1 MSKIWPRHAYDAG
14 TAILFVPLFVP
25 RSSHRR
31 AKRSQP
37 RSGVGGLAKPNA
49 LLEQIWNTLLR
60 SVLAASHT
68 SANCHLRNSPAHR
81 RRGNPSRRGGP
92 GRRGCRRSQTGSR
105 ALELNQNST
114 PVTSRKPHRRSRSAE
129 PAIPSAGAAHLYHR
143 LTITTLRLGAWTLML
158 RARAALSAAGLCSL
172 GSMNC
177 PLCKP
182 STAMAAKCCSTFR
195 RKLVFRESP
204 CLCSRETD

>member
-1 MSKIWPRHAYDAG
+1 MPFVRAAAQPLKQSFEIAG
-14 TAILFVPLFVP
+14 NRANLG
-25 RSSHRR
+25 HRR
-31 AKRSQP
+31 ARFKSELDAGHVAETASQ
-37 RSGVGGLAKPNA
+37 
-49 LLEQIWNTLLR
+49 IT
-60 SVLAASHT
+60 
-68 SANCHLRNSPAHR
+68 
-81 RRGNPSRRGGP
+81 
-92 GRRGCRRSQTGSR
+92 
-105 ALELNQNST
+105 
-114 PVTSRKPHRRSRSAE
+114 E

-158 RARAALSAAGLCSL
+158 RAHAALSAAGPCSL

-204 CLCSRETD
+204 CLCSRESD